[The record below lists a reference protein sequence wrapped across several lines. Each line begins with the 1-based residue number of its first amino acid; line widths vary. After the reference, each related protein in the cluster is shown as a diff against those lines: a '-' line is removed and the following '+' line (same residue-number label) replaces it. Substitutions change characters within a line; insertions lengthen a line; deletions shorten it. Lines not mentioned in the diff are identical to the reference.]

1 MTTNSDTVTVTM
13 PRTAAM
19 HLLRG
24 MMADACEDYMC
35 SSWLIGWE
43 DTFPPIVRAIAAGV
57 EAPTGWLGETTRPEA
72 QLMCAFA
79 DSLGHWVSPSYGD
92 RPPYLLPH
100 VPLSER
106 QEV

>member
-1 MTTNSDTVTVTM
+1 MTINSDTVTVTM

-19 HLLRG
+19 HLLRTL
-24 MMADACEDYMC
+24 MSDACEDYVC
-35 SSWLIGWE
+35 ASWVMDWE
-43 DTFPPIVRAIAAGV
+43 NTFPPIVRAIAAGE
-57 EAPTGWLGETTRPEA
+57 EAPSGWLGETTRPEA

-79 DSLGHWVSPSYGD
+79 DALGHWVSPSYGD